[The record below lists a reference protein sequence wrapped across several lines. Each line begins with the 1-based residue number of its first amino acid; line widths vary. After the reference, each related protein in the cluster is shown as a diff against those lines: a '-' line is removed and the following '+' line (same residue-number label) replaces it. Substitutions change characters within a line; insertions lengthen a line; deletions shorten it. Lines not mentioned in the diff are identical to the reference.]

1 MRTYTIELYEKK
13 RNRRV
18 IYTAES
24 FAYENGILHVYH
36 STLGNSHVRLSYTE
50 ELTITQDREEEE

>member
-1 MRTYTIELYEKK
+1 MRTYSIELYEKK

-24 FAYENGILHVYH
+24 FAYENGFLHIYH
-36 STLGNSHVRLSYTE
+36 STLGNVHVRISHTE
-50 ELTITQDREEEE
+50 ELTIKQDREEEE

>member
-1 MRTYTIELYEKK
+1 MRTYTIEVYEKK
-13 RNRRV
+13 RNRRS

-24 FAYENGILHVYH
+24 FSYENGILRVYH
-36 STLGNSHVRLSYTE
+36 STLGNVNVIVSHTE

>member
-1 MRTYTIELYEKK
+1 MRTYSVEIHEKK

-24 FAYENGILHVYH
+24 FAYENGILHIYH
-36 STLGNSHVRLSYTE
+36 STLGNVFVRVSYFE

>member
-24 FAYENGILHVYH
+24 FAYANGILRICH
-36 STLGNSHVRLSYTE
+36 STLGNVSVRVSYSE

>member
-1 MRTYTIELYEKK
+1 MRTYSIELYEKK

-36 STLGNSHVRLSYTE
+36 STLGNVHVRLSYTE